1 MLCRCVETA
10 KPPASQ
16 SYIDFLMNVRGKFLW
31 NDVPLQKAPPLPF
44 QDLSRAPWLIGE
56 SKSCWGLPSTAPS
69 AGRRW
74 FFLQLGALRQ
84 RWDVGESVPSSPF
97 VSGQLGEAVHFE
109 ATSEP
114 DACGVDPLMAWL
126 RWPMSLEFATTQGL
140 VRAVDFLASNH
151 SNFAASRWRM
161 KGSMRWLKGCLSSI
175 CFSMAR
181 DSFACFLQWGLLRFT
196 APRLTVPLLAMLQVR
211 ICLVDNAAQREGLR
225 QRLDNLVRA
234 CNIVRTC
241 KDHAWE
247 IFNGP
252 LASKNLWGRRWRNGI
267 GCADPWPQQCMD
279 LHVDVEIGRRGEGQP
294 PLLGTSHPRS
304 PAMHLPVTP

>member
-1 MLCRCVETA
+1 MYPYKRH
-10 KPPASQ
+10 PPFPFKIFQGLHGWSG
-16 SYIDFLMNVRGKFLW
+16 SPSPVGDFPQQHLR
-31 NDVPLQKAPPLPF
+31 P
-44 QDLSRAPWLIGE
+44 GE
-56 SKSCWGLPSTAPS
+56 GD
-69 AGRRW
+69 

>member
-1 MLCRCVETA
+1 MYPYKRH
-10 KPPASQ
+10 PPFPFKIFQGLHGWSG
-16 SYIDFLMNVRGKFLW
+16 SPSPVGDFPQQHLR
-31 NDVPLQKAPPLPF
+31 P
-44 QDLSRAPWLIGE
+44 GE
-56 SKSCWGLPSTAPS
+56 GD
-69 AGRRW
+69 

-97 VSGQLGEAVHFE
+97 VSGQLGEVVHFE

>member
-1 MLCRCVETA
+1 MYPYTRH
-10 KPPASQ
+10 PPFPFKGSMVDRGVKVLLGT
-16 SYIDFLMNVRGKFLW
+16 SLNSTFGRENV
-31 NDVPLQKAPPLPF
+31 
-44 QDLSRAPWLIGE
+44 
-56 SKSCWGLPSTAPS
+56 
-69 AGRRW
+69 

-97 VSGQLGEAVHFE
+97 VSGQLGEGVQFE

-181 DSFACFLQWGLLRFT
+181 DSFGLL
-196 APRLTVPLLAMLQVR
+196 LTLRTSKGLRLLA
-211 ICLVDNAAQREGLR
+211 
-225 QRLDNLVRA
+225 
-234 CNIVRTC
+234 
-241 KDHAWE
+241 
-247 IFNGP
+247 
-252 LASKNLWGRRWRNGI
+252 
-267 GCADPWPQQCMD
+267 
-279 LHVDVEIGRRGEGQP
+279 
-294 PLLGTSHPRS
+294 
-304 PAMHLPVTP
+304 